1 MKKIVMMLLGIAAT
15 INVMAVTYTAK
26 AIVTLTS
33 TSGFSCQLTLR
44 QSNNYAALDGSEL
57 SMIGRKI
64 ALYAV
69 NGTTPLQIAKA
80 ADLSDVKLGLM
91 TDASTKYTITVSSV
105 EGTETLYI
113 WDKDTAAY
121 ALTEGAVYH
130 FTAAANATDDARF
143 VIKKTPLP
151 TAPEFCFR
159 NNELTVNGHAGES
172 LVIAS
177 KEGLEIENVAS
188 LPATYSKN
196 LSAYNGRYIV
206 TLNSVAYQIDVNP
219 AVTEVVVVP

>member
-44 QSNNYAALDGSEL
+44 QSNDYAALDGSEL

-91 TDASTKYTITVSSV
+91 TDASTDYTITVSSV
-105 EGTETLYI
+105 EGETLYI
-113 WDKDTAAY
+113 WDGTSASY
-121 ALTEGAVYH
+121 ALTEGAVYN
-130 FTAAANATDDARF
+130 FTATADQTDEARF
-143 VIKKTPLP
+143 AIKKTPLP

>member
-1 MKKIVMMLLGIAAT
+1 MKKIVLMLLGVAAT

-26 AIVTLTS
+26 AKVTLQAE
-33 TSGFSCQLTLR
+33 SGYTCELTLR
-44 QSNNYAALDGSEL
+44 QSNDYAALDGNE
-57 SMIGRKI
+57 MNMTDRKV
-64 ALYAV
+64 ALYV
-69 NGTTPLQIAKA
+69 LKGTTPLQIARA
-80 ADLSDVKLGLM
+80 ADLSNEKIGFM
-91 TDASTKYTITVSSV
+91 ADASTKYTITVSSV

-188 LPATYSKN
+188 LPATYSKD

>member
-1 MKKIVMMLLGIAAT
+1 MKKIVLMLLGVAAT

-26 AIVTLTS
+26 AKVTLQAE
-33 TSGFSCQLTLR
+33 SGYTCELTLR
-44 QSNNYAALDGSEL
+44 QSNDYAALDGNE
-57 SMIGRKI
+57 MNMTDRKV
-64 ALYAV
+64 ALYV
-69 NGTTPLQIAKA
+69 LKGTTPLQIARA
-80 ADLSDVKLGLM
+80 ADLSNEKIGFM
-91 TDASTKYTITVSSV
+91 PDASTKYTITVSSV